1 MALLYAI
8 GDIHGRRD
16 LLDPL
21 LDAIARDADE
31 NGQTPRI
38 IFLGDIVDRGPES
51 SQALDRVIAAV
62 EKYPGSRLILGNH
75 EEFMLRFLDEPEH
88 RDRIAKTWFAN
99 GGLQTIAS
107 YGFGKRD
114 RVDTIAARIAEE
126 HAPQLAALRAADWM
140 VETERYCFVH
150 GGLDPMLPLA
160 DQDPVTTRWIRHDF
174 LEHTGP
180 FEKIVVHG
188 HTPTDSALPEVHA
201 NRIAVDTG
209 AFRSGH
215 LTCAILD
222 EAGTATPRFLATD
235 DHGAKIEVADIL
247 PMTFS

>member
-1 MALLYAI
+1 MPLLYAI

-21 LDAIARDADE
+21 LDAIIRDANE
-31 NGQTPRI
+31 HGEAPRI
-38 IFLGDIVDRGPES
+38 VFLGDIVDRGPES
-51 SQALDRVIAAV
+51 RQALDRVIETV
-62 EKYPGSRLILGNH
+62 EASPGSRLILGNH
-75 EEFMLRFLDEPEH
+75 EEFMLRFIEEPEH
-88 RDRIAKTWFAN
+88 RARIARTWFAN
-99 GGLQTIAS
+99 GGLETIAS
-107 YGFGKRD
+107 YGFRKRD

-126 HAPQLAALRAADWM
+126 HADQIEALRAADWM

-150 GGLDPMLPLA
+150 GGIDPMLPLA

-174 LEHTGP
+174 LEHDDP

-188 HTPTDSALPEVHA
+188 HTPTDASLPEIHG
-201 NRIAVDTG
+201 NRIAIDTG

-222 EAGTATPRFLATD
+222 ETGANAPRFLATD
-235 DHGAKIEVADIL
+235 DHGSEIAVTPVEPLSYA
-247 PMTFS
+247 

>member
-1 MALLYAI
+1 MPLLYTI

-21 LDAIARDADE
+21 LDAIVRDAGE

-38 IFLGDIVDRGPES
+38 VFLGDIVDRGPES
-51 SQALDRVIAAV
+51 RQALDRVI
-62 EKYPGSRLILGNH
+62 ETLESFPGSRLILGNH
-75 EEFMLRFLDEPEH
+75 EEFMLRFIDEPER

-99 GGLQTIAS
+99 GGVETIAS

-114 RVDTIAARIAEE
+114 RVDTIATRIAEE
-126 HAPQLAALRAADWM
+126 YASQVAALRDADWM
-140 VETERYCFVH
+140 VETERHCFVH
-150 GGLDPMLPLA
+150 GGVDPMLPLA
-160 DQDPVTTRWIRHDF
+160 DQDPETTRWIRREF
-174 LEHTGP
+174 LAHTGP
-180 FEKIVVHG
+180 LEKIVVHG
-188 HTPTDSALPEVHA
+188 HTPTDASLPEIHG

-222 EAGTATPRFLATD
+222 EADETPPRFLSTD
-235 DHGAKIEVADIL
+235 DNGKTVEVTEVRPLA
-247 PMTFS
+247 FA

>member
-1 MALLYAI
+1 MTLTYAI

-21 LDAIARDADE
+21 LDAIVRDAGE
-31 NGQTPRI
+31 HSQAPRI
-38 IFLGDIVDRGPES
+38 VFLGDIVDRGPES
-51 SQALDRVIAAV
+51 RQALDRVIATV
-62 EKYPGSRLILGNH
+62 KTFPGSRLILGNH

-88 RDRIAKTWFAN
+88 RERIAKTWFAN
-99 GGLQTIAS
+99 GGLETIAS

-114 RVDTIAARIAEE
+114 RVGKIAARIAEE
-126 HAPQLAALRAADWM
+126 HGAHVAALRAADWM

-150 GGLDPMLPLA
+150 GGIDPMLPLA

-174 LEHTGP
+174 LEHTDP
-180 FEKIVVHG
+180 FERIVVHG
-188 HTPTDSALPEVHA
+188 HTPTDASLPEIHA
-201 NRIAVDTG
+201 NRIAIDTG

-222 EAGTATPRFLATD
+222 ETGETPPRFLSTD
-235 DHGAKIEVADIL
+235 DHGPEIAVTPVEPLNRA
-247 PMTFS
+247 